1 MGWFCRRFQSTLN
14 YKLHRNFKFTFQAC
28 AKTVSTHKTNIVHGA
43 IDIWKLNMTRKKIKR
58 AKTQWIFKGLFK
70 PILNENSCKPLGFYT
85 FSFPCVFLK
94 HWSFPPPPT
103 SKEQR
108 KRKTRK
114 WVLGF
119 FNTLS
124 MGWEKDRPKY
134 LGFEL
139 CPSSSKA
146 RPFAPKL
153 SSKARLLPRN

>member
-1 MGWFCRRFQSTLN
+1 LEVEHDTQEDQKG
-14 YKLHRNFKFTFQAC
+14 KA
-28 AKTVSTHKTNIVHGA
+28 
-43 IDIWKLNMTRKKIKR
+43 
-58 AKTQWIFKGLFK
+58 QWIFKGLFK

-94 HWSFPPPPT
+94 HWSLPPPPLT
-103 SKEQR
+103 PKEQS
-108 KRKTRK
+108 KRKAKEMGLR
-114 WVLGF
+114 F
-119 FNTLS
+119 FFITHS

-153 SSKARLLPRN
+153 SSKARLLPQN